1 MGSSASK
8 LSTSTSKAAN
18 AAAAASAAAAAA
30 KTAAASSTTATGG
43 ARHFPSAKVVQDKA
57 ATAARETREK
67 QSLREV
73 ADEEERQ
80 AHGESATQSSGGASS
95 TRSTSPVDYSSQ
107 KDERLLDD
115 LEKYSEALKDAQKK
129 LGQDYDGSARP
140 IEDRPDTRYFGNL
153 QRIGQVDINNP
164 DYIKHREAQEILKRK
179 LPSKSTS
186 SGINETP
193 TLANAATHIGVAPAP
208 SSGSLTPLKLM
219 QLLQLRNKDPS
230 LWTEEALQR
239 EFHLQRDDLGMITK
253 YINTYTI
260 LPGKDAKGRETGV
273 WCEDLRGVEVSTVK
287 EELEKERQRLAGEKK
302 EKPRTL
308 DRSAR
313 RY

>member
-8 LSTSTSKAAN
+8 LSSSTTKAAN

-30 KTAAASSTTATGG
+30 RAAAAAPSSATGG

-67 QSLREV
+67 QSLREI
-73 ADEEERQ
+73 ADEEERRE
-80 AHGESATQSSGGASS
+80 HGESTARYSDASPTDTS
-95 TRSTSPVDYSSQ
+95 SPVDYAPK
-107 KDERLLDD
+107 KDGQLLDD
-115 LEKYSEALKDAQKK
+115 LERYSEALKDAQKK
-129 LGQDYDGSARP
+129 LGQDYDGSKRP
-140 IEDRPDTRYFGNL
+140 LEDRPDTRYFGNL
-153 QRIGQVDINNP
+153 QRIGQVDVDNP
-164 DYIKHREAQEILKRK
+164 DYIKHRQAQEILKRK

-186 SGINETP
+186 SGINETS
-193 TLANAATHIGVAPAP
+193 TLANAATHTGVAPVP

-239 EFHLQRDDLGMITK
+239 EFHLQRDDLRVITR

-273 WCEDLRGVEVSTVK
+273 WCEDLRGVEVSTAK
-287 EELEKERQRLAGEKK
+287 EELEKERRQQAGQSK

-308 DRSAR
+308 DRSTR